1 MNAQRS
7 PSLRA
12 ILPVGRSAS
21 AVTNLLGNPR
31 GWHRREKGGAC
42 LKQSGR
48 YYGRIAMYLDQHY
61 VHDHRRNELG
71 EARAGVGFPG
81 NAILRGHEVDGP
93 ATSPGASLPVR

>member
-1 MNAQRS
+1 
-7 PSLRA
+7 
-12 ILPVGRSAS
+12 
-21 AVTNLLGNPR
+21 
-31 GWHRREKGGAC
+31 
-42 LKQSGR
+42 
-48 YYGRIAMYLDQHY
+48 MYLDQHY